1 MRKNTYAA
9 PTVTV
14 RGDVMEDTLGF
25 KKAGCGEQA
34 GRLLCIHSP
43 AGLSFGL

>member
-1 MRKNTYAA
+1 MKKSDYVA

-25 KKAGCGEQA
+25 KKSGCGESL
-34 GRLLCIHSP
+34 GRWCP
-43 AGLSFGL
+43 PGAVGLSFGL